1 MNNARSPLFQKKESE
16 IPFEFRGSNFFC
28 QQPGYRMGGIEPE
41 KGPMDARIADL
52 IKLVSELKSLSES
65 FFIQYWTY
73 FSPAWK
79 SAGNSGQW
87 ARRHEIKK
95 EG

>member
-1 MNNARSPLFQKKESE
+1 MSPGAPLFQKKESE

-52 IKLVSELKSLSES
+52 TKLVSELKLLSE
-65 FFIQYWTY
+65 FFYSVLNIFFHQPGNL
-73 FSPAWK
+73 PAIL
-79 SAGNSGQW
+79 GNGPGDT
-87 ARRHEIKK
+87 K
-95 EG
+95 

>member
-1 MNNARSPLFQKKESE
+1 MNISRSPLFQKKESE

-65 FFIQYWTY
+65 FFSSIGHIFHQTGNRPAIQ
-73 FSPAWK
+73 
-79 SAGNSGQW
+79 GNGPDDT
-87 ARRHEIKK
+87 K
-95 EG
+95 